1 MSNCDLTVM
10 LQAIDDVNNYDLSF
24 CKFVAANDSGETGG
38 HQSGVLINKEPA
50 RKLFNQGRNFI
61 KGDNLK
67 IGIKIKWQNDF
78 ETDSVFTYYGKG
90 TRNECRIT
98 QFGKGFPF
106 FRPEN
111 TGDLF
116 VLIQKDP
123 ENYHAYCLSTEDEI
137 NGFLDA
143 FGMSPTDTGSLIE
156 KDKFNY
162 EAGIDSEI
170 MKFIDS
176 LNVEF
181 PPAVRMA
188 EIAREIYSRFDNRKK
203 SPKIPDDEIIRWIN
217 MEYRVFKNLEYKS
230 YSEKVTRGFRDVDEF
245 VEMANRVLNR
255 RKSRAGKSLEYHL
268 AAIFDINSLH
278 YTAQCIT
285 EGNKKPDFI
294 FPGTAEYHD
303 LAFLV
308 GDLTFLG
315 AKTTCKDR
323 WRQVINEADRIEI
336 KHLFTLQQGISEK
349 QIDEMTQSNVTLV
362 VPKKYHKAYPKSRQD
377 KLWTLEK
384 FLGYVKEKQNN

>member
-1 MSNCDLTVM
+1 MSNCDSAVM
-10 LQAIDDVNNYDLSF
+10 LQAIDDVNDYDFSLCRFIS
-24 CKFVAANDSGETGG
+24 ANDSGETGG

-50 RKLFNQGRNFI
+50 RKMFNQGRNFE
-61 KGDNLK
+61 KGANHK
-67 IGIKIKWQNDF
+67 IEIKIKWQNDF
-78 ETDSVFTYYGKG
+78 DTNSVFTYYGKE

-106 FRPEN
+106 FRPYN

-116 VLIQKDP
+116 VLVQKDI
-123 ENYHAYCLSTEDEI
+123 ENYHAYILSTEDEI

-162 EAGIDSEI
+162 EAGIDTEI
-170 MKFIDS
+170 LEFIDG
-176 LNVEF
+176 LEVEF

-188 EIAREIYSRFDNRKK
+188 EIAREIYSRHYNKK
-203 SPKIPDDEIIRWIN
+203 RILKVPDDEIIKWIN

-230 YSEKVTRGFRDVDEF
+230 YGDKVMQGFRDVDEF
-245 VEMANRVLNR
+245 VKMANCVLNR

-268 AAIFDINSLH
+268 AAIFDINSLD

-294 FPGTAEYHD
+294 FPGSEAYHD
-303 LAFLV
+303 LSFLV
-308 GDLTFLG
+308 EELTFLG

-323 WRQVINEADRIEI
+323 WRQVINEADRIET

-349 QIDEMTQSNVTLV
+349 QIDEMTQSNVILV
-362 VPKKYHKAYPKSRQD
+362 VPQKYHKAYPKSRQD
-377 KLWTLEK
+377 RLWTLEK
-384 FLGYVKEKQNN
+384 FIGFVKEKQR